1 MSPRI
6 RTRVE
11 TVTRYQAVCEVAG
24 CYWRSEVRTV
34 KWAASQDAE
43 HHRAEHRRQA

>member
-6 RTRVE
+6 RTRVV
-11 TVTRYQAVCEVAG
+11 TVPRFQAVCEVAG
-24 CYWRSEVRTV
+24 CYWRSEVSVV

-43 HHRAEHRRQA
+43 QHRAEHRRQA